1 MITINGTLSRITF
14 QNPENHYTVCRVAVP
29 KVADAITV
37 VGHLP
42 GVAQGERLKLK
53 GTWTSHPKYGE
64 QFKADSFEITLPSS
78 MAGIRKYLSSGII
91 PGINQE
97 LADRIVDTFGEQTLE
112 IIENEPDRLLDV
124 YGIGKIKQKMI
135 ETAWNAHH
143 SVRRVMDMLQ
153 GTNIDSAKAAAILK
167 TYGDRA
173 LEVLTEDTFRI
184 ARDIPAIGF
193 AVVDELARALGTEK
207 EAEERLKACLVC
219 RLLDL
224 EQDGH
229 MFEQKEDLIRA
240 CAQRAGVSA
249 ELLSDALGSLNADN
263 EVVIEKDR
271 VYLAPLH
278 KAEAGISRRIKALL
292 SMSAPDFHLDND
304 LINAQVL
311 SAMAVQLSREQMD
324 VLTRIMG
331 QKISIITGGPGTGK
345 TTLIKALCVVFR
357 MLRLKVMLAAPTGR
371 AARRLTEVTGRA
383 AKTLHKLLGFNPD
396 TETFEYDFTNPLDL
410 DLLVVDEASMV

>member
-193 AVVDELARALGTEK
+193 AVVDELARALGAEK

-357 MLRLKVMLAAPTGR
+357 MLRLKVMLAAPTG
-371 AARRLTEVTGRA
+371 
-383 AKTLHKLLGFNPD
+383 
-396 TETFEYDFTNPLDL
+396 
-410 DLLVVDEASMV
+410 